1 MGITSATNKRRRTPL
16 IDNVLIRKFIYTTL
30 LTVKYN
36 KEAYARLKK
45 ETETTSI

>member
-16 IDNVLIRKFIYTTL
+16 IDNVLIRNFIYTTL
-30 LTVKYN
+30 LPVKYN